1 MFHNAMK
8 TASVR
13 QLRTEFP
20 KVRDM
25 IEREGEVVVTERG
38 QAAYII
44 RPYTPPKKNRTK
56 KPERIDYYA
65 RLLSYMP
72 KPISAEASRA
82 MDADRDDR

>member
-20 KVRDM
+20 KVRAI
-25 IEREGEVVVTERG
+25 IEREGEFVVSERG

-44 RPYTPPKKNRTK
+44 KPYTAPKKK
-56 KPERIDYYA
+56 PGKPERIDYYA

-72 KPISAEASRA
+72 KPISAETQRLLE
-82 MDADRDDR
+82 ADRGDR

>member
-13 QLRTEFP
+13 QLRAEFP
-20 KVRDM
+20 KVRAI
-25 IEREGEVVVTERG
+25 IEREGEIVVTERG

-44 RPYTPPKKNRTK
+44 KPYTAPKKKAGKRK
-56 KPERIDYYA
+56 RIDYYA

-82 MDADRDDR
+82 MVADRDDR

>member
-25 IEREGEVVVTERG
+25 IEREGEIVVTERG

-44 RPYTPPKKNRTK
+44 RPYREPIKRKVGKK
-56 KPERIDYYA
+56 DYLA
-65 RLLSYMP
+65 RLLDNMP

-82 MDADRDDR
+82 IDELNRGER